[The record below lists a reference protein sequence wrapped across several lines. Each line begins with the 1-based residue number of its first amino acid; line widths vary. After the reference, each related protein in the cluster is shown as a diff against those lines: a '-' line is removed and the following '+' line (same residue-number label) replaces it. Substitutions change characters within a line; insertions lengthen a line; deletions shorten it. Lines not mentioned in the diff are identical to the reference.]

1 MTDRRYTDHE
11 VAEIFRRAT
20 LVRPESRVPATSG
33 DGMTLA
39 QLEAVAEEAGIEPA
53 RIAAAARELD
63 APSVI
68 TRRAVGVPVS
78 VSRSVELPRRI
89 TDAEWEFLVTRLRET
104 FDAAGKLES
113 HGTLRQWSNGNLR
126 VYLEPGIA
134 GHRVRFTSMNSGM
147 RMRLL
152 GGAIA
157 GFGGMGLAFLGAII
171 PTDALLAAIP
181 LSLIT
186 GVMGLGVA
194 ASASRLTK
202 NWRDERRG
210 QFEALAAEL
219 ERLSARS

>member
-1 MTDRRYTDHE
+1 MTDRRYSDAE

-20 LVRPESRVPATSG
+20 LVRSESLVPASMG
-33 DGMTLA
+33 DGMTLT

-78 VSRSVELPRRI
+78 VSRSVELPRRL

-104 FDAAGKLES
+104 FDAAGTLES

-126 VYLEPGIA
+126 VYLEPGIK
-134 GHRVRFTSMNSGM
+134 GHRVRFTSMNAGM
-147 RMRLL
+147 RARIL

-157 GFGGMGLAFLGAII
+157 GVGGVGLAFLGAAF
-171 PTDALLAAIP
+171 PATLLEAVP
-181 LSLIT
+181 LASIVGFL
-186 GVMGLGVA
+186 GLLVV
-194 ASASRLTK
+194 ASAAGLTK
-202 NWRDERRG
+202 KWRDERRQ

-219 ERLSARS
+219 ERLSARN